1 MELDQVQEEP
11 STQRVAVSWDED
23 GEPTDGFIIVGKDSE
38 EYQRVIAAQ
47 RQKAIRRQAVK
58 RTRYD
63 LKTEEGAEQLDSTLR
78 QNEFEVAAAVV
89 VGWFG
94 FTVNGQPAPFVRERV
109 TQILAVKP
117 SWKDRI
123 LQALEDEAAFLKQS
137 QKTSV
142 SSLKPVPAVIKEAKT
157 A

>member
-11 STQRVAVSWDED
+11 NTQRVAVNWDED
-23 GEPTDGFIIVGKDSE
+23 GEPSDGFIIVGKDSD
-38 EYQRVIAAQ
+38 EYQRTLSGQ

-58 RTRYD
+58 RTRFD
-63 LKTEEGAEQLDSTLR
+63 LKSEEGAEQLDATLR
-78 QNEFEVAAAVV
+78 QNEFEIAAAVV

-123 LQALEDEAAFLKQS
+123 LAALEDEASFLKRSQS
-137 QKTSV
+137 TSAP
-142 SSLKPVPAVIKEAKT
+142 SSKPVLTVAKEAKT
-157 A
+157 G

>member
-11 STQRVAVSWDED
+11 NTQRVAVGWDEE
-23 GEPTDGFIIVGKDSE
+23 GEPTEGFIIVGKDSD
-38 EYQRVIAAQ
+38 EYQRTISGQ
-47 RQKAIRRQAVK
+47 RQKAIRRQAIK
-58 RTRYD
+58 RTRFD
-63 LKTEEGAEQLDSTLR
+63 LKTEEGAEQLDVAMR
-78 QNEFEVAAAVV
+78 QNEQEIAVAVT

-94 FTVNGQPAPFVRERV
+94 FTNKGEPAPFVKERM

-123 LQALEDEAAFLKQS
+123 LAALEDEAAFLKPS
-137 QKTSV
+137 QNKSAN
-142 SSLKPVPAVIKEAKT
+142 SSKPVLAVAKEVKT

>member
-11 STQRVAVSWDED
+11 NTQRVAVAWDEE
-23 GEPTDGFIIVGKDSE
+23 GEPTDGFIIVGKDSD
-38 EYQRVIAAQ
+38 EYQKTLGGQ

-58 RTRYD
+58 RTRFD
-63 LKTEEGAEQLDSTLR
+63 LKTEEGAEQLDATLR
-78 QNEFEVAAAVV
+78 QNEYEIAAAVV
-89 VGWFG
+89 VGWYG
-94 FTVNGQPAPFVRERV
+94 FTVNGQPAPFVKERV

-123 LQALEDEAAFLKQS
+123 LAALEDEAAFLKPSQS
-137 QKTSV
+137 
-142 SSLKPVPAVIKEAKT
+142 KPVTSSKPVLAVAKEAKT

>member
-11 STQRVAVSWDED
+11 GTQRVAIAWDED
-23 GEPTDGFIIVGKDSE
+23 GEPTDGFIIVGKDSD
-38 EYQRVIAAQ
+38 EYQRTISGQ

-58 RTRYD
+58 RTRFD
-63 LKTEEGAEQLDSTLR
+63 LKSEEGAEQLDATLR
-78 QNEFEVAAAVV
+78 QNEFEIAAAVV

-94 FTVNGQPAPFVRERV
+94 FTSKGQPAPFVKERV

-123 LQALEDEAAFLKQS
+123 LAALEDEAGFLKPSQS
-137 QKTSV
+137 TSAHT
-142 SSLKPVPAVIKEAKT
+142 SKPVLAVAKEVKT

>member
-1 MELDQVQEEP
+1 MELDLVQEEP
-11 STQRVAVSWDED
+11 STQRVAVGWDEE
-23 GEPTDGFIIVGKDSE
+23 GEPQEGFIIVGKDSD
-38 EYQRVIAAQ
+38 EYQRTIAAQ

-58 RTRYD
+58 RTRFD
-63 LKTEEGAEQLDSTLR
+63 LKTEEGAEQLDNTLR

-94 FTVNGQPAPFVRERV
+94 FTIKGQPAPFVKERV
-109 TQILAVKP
+109 TQMLAVRP

-123 LQALEDEAAFLKQS
+123 IAALEDEAAFLKSS
-137 QKTSV
+137 QTKSANTS
-142 SSLKPVPAVIKEAKT
+142 KPTLAVAKEVKT

>member
-11 STQRVAVSWDED
+11 GTQRVAIAWDED
-23 GEPTDGFIIVGKDSE
+23 GEPTDGFIIVGKDSD
-38 EYQRVIAAQ
+38 EYQRTISGQ

-58 RTRYD
+58 RTRFD
-63 LKTEEGAEQLDSTLR
+63 LKSEEGAEQLDATLR

-94 FTVNGQPAPFVRERV
+94 FTVNGQAAPFVRERV

-123 LQALEDEAAFLKQS
+123 LAALEDEAAFLKGS
-137 QKTSV
+137 PTKSA
-142 SSLKPVPAVIKEAKT
+142 SSSKPVLAVAKEVKT